1 MKMQAT
7 SLLLFPHSTFIIH
20 SLFLIVLPLELQPL
34 VVPRLAAVG
43 PASLLILLLVTAQT
57 GTQRDVDT
65 GWRIESKALGHL
77 DQVQLVHVKDS
88 TQGMGSISLEV

>member
-34 VVPRLAAVG
+34 VVPRLAAVS
-43 PASLLILLLVTAQT
+43 PAPLLLLLLVTAQA
-57 GTQRDVDT
+57 GSQRDVDT
-65 GWRIESKALGHL
+65 GRRVESKALGHL

-88 TQGMGSISLEV
+88 TQGMRRIGLEV